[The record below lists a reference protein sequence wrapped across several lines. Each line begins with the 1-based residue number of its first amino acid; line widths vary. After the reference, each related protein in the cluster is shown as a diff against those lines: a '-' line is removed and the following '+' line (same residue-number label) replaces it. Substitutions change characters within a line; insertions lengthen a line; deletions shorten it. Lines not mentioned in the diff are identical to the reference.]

1 MGKLGLIPESKVAEI
16 RDRTDIVAVIGEHVP
31 LRRAGT
37 NYLGLCPFHGEKT
50 PSFNVSPSKQFFY
63 CFGCQKSGDV
73 FRFLMELEGRTF
85 ADVAR
90 DLARRAGVDIP
101 EDSEP
106 SPRRRAERLQEE
118 SEKARLLK
126 LNELCA
132 RFYEVQ
138 LSRDERCQRYLR
150 ERGVSDEIRDRF
162 RLGYA
167 PNDWDALVKTL
178 QQRGVPHELSEAAG
192 LLIRREGAQLARGAP
207 ATSATHYDRF
217 RDRAMFPLLLPPRG
231 GSKAQ
236 GTAVCDVIAFGGR
249 VLPGG
254 AEGDKAGA
262 KYINSPETPLYKKG
276 ENLFGLH
283 AARDAIRQ
291 RRQAVLVEG
300 NFDVL
305 ALHQFG
311 QPVTV
316 APMGTALTE
325 SQVRQ
330 LARLI
335 GPDGHLVLMLD
346 GDKAG
351 RAATIKD
358 ITLILLSQG
367 GGGSGGFG
375 AARDLD
381 VRVARLP
388 DGEDPDTFAQRDP
401 EELARLVRT
410 ARPALDYVLDE
421 AIAKAGEDGEGGADT
436 VAGKAKVLGKLMP
449 LLRAVQSPTVRELY
463 VDRIAG
469 ALGLAPE
476 LVWRN
481 LDRQPDRP
489 PERDRGGEARDL
501 GPVRS
506 GRPAQ
511 GQAVPPPSF
520 RGRGPAPQGRPAPD
534 AGFPQRRSF
543 SPNGNGGGNGPQRLP
558 APPSARDR
566 DEGLGQ
572 PPSMPMDDEA
582 PPEEMFSARPTASA
596 RPPSRSPSA
605 TASPGAPTGALP
617 SRLATLARNLLA
629 LCGDHPRLLAQLP
642 DDVLVALDSPLLEEL
657 LREARDLALAGEPV
671 TVDQML
677 ELAPPEARPQVAA
690 AALSGKFIHTES
702 PDEAL
707 RSLCRDLRAQAI
719 QREVLDLQK
728 ALVRMNKA
736 GQESS
741 KQQVLLRIQELTL
754 RRAQILE
761 DRQDREPGPNTPGPG
776 KGAPSPFDPA
786 GDRTVEGDTT
796 R

>member
-1 MGKLGLIPESKVAEI
+1 MSRACRLNLRPGPSQKTPRRYSEAASGAAGPVEKPLQARRRDAALQGTVTHKTLAKLGLIPESKVAEI
-16 RDRTDIVAVIGEHVP
+16 RDRTDIVAVIGEHVQ
-31 LRRAGT
+31 LRRAGS
-37 NYLGLCPFHGEKT
+37 NYLGLCPFHGEKS

-73 FRFLMELEGRTF
+73 FRFVMELEGRTF

-90 DLARRAGVDIP
+90 DLARRSGVDIP

-138 LSRDERCQRYLR
+138 LERNERCQRYLR
-150 ERGVSDEIRDRF
+150 ERGVSDEIRARF

-167 PNDWDALVKTL
+167 PSDWDALVKAL
-178 QQRGVPHELSEAAG
+178 QQRGVPHELSETAG

-236 GTAVCDVIAFGGR
+236 GAQGLPLCDVIAFGGR

-351 RAATIKD
+351 RAATIKGGPE
-358 ITLILLSQG
+358 LPGRLSRPPLG
-367 GGGSGGFG
+367 AGFRRRPV
-375 AARDLD
+375 AARL
-381 VRVARLP
+381 
-388 DGEDPDTFAQRDP
+388 GT
-401 EELARLVRT
+401 LV
-410 ARPALDYVLDE
+410 
-421 AIAKAGEDGEGGADT
+421 G
-436 VAGKAKVLGKLMP
+436 
-449 LLRAVQSPTVRELY
+449 
-463 VDRIAG
+463 
-469 ALGLAPE
+469 
-476 LVWRN
+476 
-481 LDRQPDRP
+481 
-489 PERDRGGEARDL
+489 
-501 GPVRS
+501 
-506 GRPAQ
+506 
-511 GQAVPPPSF
+511 
-520 RGRGPAPQGRPAPD
+520 
-534 AGFPQRRSF
+534 
-543 SPNGNGGGNGPQRLP
+543 
-558 APPSARDR
+558 
-566 DEGLGQ
+566 
-572 PPSMPMDDEA
+572 
-582 PPEEMFSARPTASA
+582 
-596 RPPSRSPSA
+596 
-605 TASPGAPTGALP
+605 
-617 SRLATLARNLLA
+617 
-629 LCGDHPRLLAQLP
+629 H
-642 DDVLVALDSPLLEEL
+642 
-657 LREARDLALAGEPV
+657 
-671 TVDQML
+671 
-677 ELAPPEARPQVAA
+677 
-690 AALSGKFIHTES
+690 
-702 PDEAL
+702 
-707 RSLCRDLRAQAI
+707 
-719 QREVLDLQK
+719 
-728 ALVRMNKA
+728 
-736 GQESS
+736 
-741 KQQVLLRIQELTL
+741 KQQVLPPV
-754 RRAQILE
+754 RRGHQTCSPTIKQQI
-761 DRQDREPGPNTPGPG
+761 
-776 KGAPSPFDPA
+776 K
-786 GDRTVEGDTT
+786 
-796 R
+796 